1 MKCKVCGYEGE
12 TFPRTAMDTYCCPSC
27 GAEQTGAAL
36 PIEDDYAE
44 QLRKVRQAAVAEQ
57 ERQAQEVRM
66 KAEKASQDRREA
78 DTLRRQKE
86 QKVRKRIRRE
96 RLLACIVPV
105 AIIIFTIVL
114 LRDPAAK
121 GAGFLGFVV
130 IIACLGAII
139 RALTREK

>member
-1 MKCKVCGYEGE
+1 MKCKACGCERK

-36 PIEDDYAE
+36 PMEDDYAE
-44 QLRKVRQAAVAEQ
+44 QLRKIRQAAVAEQ

-78 DTLRRQKE
+78 DALRRQKE

-130 IIACLGAII
+130 IIACLYAIF
-139 RALTREK
+139 RALMREK

>member
-1 MKCKVCGYEGE
+1 
-12 TFPRTAMDTYCCPSC
+12 
-27 GAEQTGAAL
+27 
-36 PIEDDYAE
+36 
-44 QLRKVRQAAVAEQ
+44 
-57 ERQAQEVRM
+57 M

-78 DTLRRQKE
+78 DALRRQKE

-130 IIACLGAII
+130 IIACLSAII
-139 RALTREK
+139 RALTRER

>member
-1 MKCKVCGYEGE
+1 MKCKACGYEGE
-12 TFPRTAMDTYCCPSC
+12 TFPHTPMGKYCCPQC

-36 PIEDDYAE
+36 PMEDDYAE

-78 DTLRRQKE
+78 DALRRQKE

-130 IIACLGAII
+130 IIACISAII
-139 RALTREK
+139 GALTRKK

>member
-1 MKCKVCGYEGE
+1 MKCKACGYEGE
-12 TFPRTAMDTYCCPSC
+12 TFPHTPMGKYCCPQC
-27 GAEQTGAAL
+27 GAEQTGSVL
-36 PIEDDYAE
+36 PMEDDYAE

-78 DTLRRQKE
+78 EALR
-86 QKVRKRIRRE
+86 RRE

-130 IIACLGAII
+130 IIACISAII
-139 RALTREK
+139 GALTRKK

>member
-1 MKCKVCGYEGE
+1 MKCKACGCERK

-36 PIEDDYAE
+36 PMEDDYAE
-44 QLRKVRQAAVAEQ
+44 QLRKIRQAAVAEQ

-78 DTLRRQKE
+78 DALRRQKE
-86 QKVRKRIRRE
+86 QKVRKRILRE

-139 RALTREK
+139 RALTRKK

>member
-1 MKCKVCGYEGE
+1 M
-12 TFPRTAMDTYCCPSC
+12 
-27 GAEQTGAAL
+27 
-36 PIEDDYAE
+36 EDDYAE

-78 DTLRRQKE
+78 EALRRQKE

-121 GAGFLGFVV
+121 GAGFLGFV
-130 IIACLGAII
+130 IIVACLYAIF
-139 RALTREK
+139 RRERNKRKDAKYGKITMQCVRRRSGDERRRRKGGLRKLRHEL

>member
-1 MKCKVCGYEGE
+1 
-12 TFPRTAMDTYCCPSC
+12 
-27 GAEQTGAAL
+27 
-36 PIEDDYAE
+36 
-44 QLRKVRQAAVAEQ
+44 
-57 ERQAQEVRM
+57 M

-78 DTLRRQKE
+78 EALRRQKE

-130 IIACLGAII
+130 IIACLYAIF
-139 RALTREK
+139 RALMREK

>member
-12 TFPRTAMDTYCCPSC
+12 TFPCTPMGKYCCPQC
-27 GAEQTGAAL
+27 GSEQAGAAL
-36 PIEDDYAE
+36 PMEDDYAE

-78 DTLRRQKE
+78 DALRRQKE

-130 IIACLGAII
+130 IIACLYAIF
-139 RALTREK
+139 RALMREK

>member
-1 MKCKVCGYEGE
+1 MKCKACGYEGE
-12 TFPRTAMDTYCCPSC
+12 TFPHTPMGKYCCPQC

-36 PIEDDYAE
+36 PMEDDYAE

-57 ERQAQEVRM
+57 ERQAQEARM
-66 KAEKASQDRREA
+66 KAEKASQDYWEA
-78 DTLRRQKE
+78 EALRRQKE

>member
-1 MKCKVCGYEGE
+1 M
-12 TFPRTAMDTYCCPSC
+12 
-27 GAEQTGAAL
+27 
-36 PIEDDYAE
+36 EDDYAE

-78 DTLRRQKE
+78 EALRRQKE

-96 RLLACIVPV
+96 RLLACIVPL
-105 AIIIFTIVL
+105 AIIIVTIVF

-121 GAGFLGFVV
+121 GAGFLGFV
-130 IIACLGAII
+130 IIVACLYAIF
-139 RALTREK
+139 RALMREK